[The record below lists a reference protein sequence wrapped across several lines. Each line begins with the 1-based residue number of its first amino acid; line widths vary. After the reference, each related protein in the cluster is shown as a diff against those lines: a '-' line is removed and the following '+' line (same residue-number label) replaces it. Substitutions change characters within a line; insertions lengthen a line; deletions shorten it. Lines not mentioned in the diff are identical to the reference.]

1 MIAKTS
7 YISKIRKKSTD
18 KKKTVNKVFETC
30 TTTSLDF
37 KELQSRLQDCK
48 ASQQNGQL
56 YITIKQ
62 AKSKLKSDEI
72 KEAGRSLEKTKMQYT
87 FEKNEDLENM
97 LSKQNASGKLTL
109 STVVT
114 SKVRKP
120 IDSFTYKGCINL
132 KTKSDQYGCFI
143 TGCVLLSSNKLVVAD
158 KDNEKLKVVD
168 IKDKAVIE
176 EIILSSQP
184 WDIAVMPLDQVAVT
198 VPDKKEILIMTT
210 AGKLSTILKFPVKGE
225 CRGIDFHQGH
235 LYIVCIDPKC
245 VFITDTQGNVQ
256 NTINLD
262 NKIFGT
268 PNYLLLSKDPRHIF
282 ISVYGSNSV
291 VDITLQGDT
300 SAEYKNKDFISPEGM
315 MISDDGSLLVCCNGM
330 KGSIHGISADLNQGD
345 TMYDELSFPY
355 SICYNRNQHEVYV
368 GCVNDYMIVLSAK

>member
-1 MIAKTS
+1 
-7 YISKIRKKSTD
+7 
-18 KKKTVNKVFETC
+18 
-30 TTTSLDF
+30 
-37 KELQSRLQDCK
+37 
-48 ASQQNGQL
+48 
-56 YITIKQ
+56 
-62 AKSKLKSDEI
+62 
-72 KEAGRSLEKTKMQYT
+72 MQYT
-87 FEKNEDLENM
+87 FEENEDMENM
-97 LSKQNASGKLTL
+97 LSKQNAFGKLTL
-109 STVVT
+109 SPDVT

-120 IDSFTYKGCINL
+120 VESFTYKGCINL

-176 EIILSSQP
+176 EITLSSQP

-198 VPDKKEILIMTT
+198 MPDKKEILIMTT
-210 AGKLSTILKFPVKGE
+210 AGKLPTIFKFPVKGE
-225 CRGIDFHQGH
+225 CRGVDFHQGH
-235 LYIVCIDPKC
+235 LYIVSIDPKC

-262 NKIFGT
+262 NKISGT
-268 PNYLLLSKDPRHIF
+268 PNYLLLSKDPIHIF
-282 ISVYGSNSV
+282 ISIYGSNSV

-315 MISDDGSLLVCCNGM
+315 MISDDGSLLVCCSSM

-355 SICYNRNQHEVYV
+355 SLCYNRDQHEVYV